1 MVFTLTLAWAQ
12 VKKEALIVGAQV
24 DQAEVTVG
32 EPLNFLITVMGPVQ
46 MNPKVN
52 LTAFE
57 GFEILSTGQSTQV
70 QIRGV
75 KVQSTLK
82 LTYRLMPT
90 VPGTHTLGPVKV
102 EYQGKAYETKPVTV
116 EVLPGPLEGAPKS
129 ETEPSG
135 EPVLKGGV
143 VL

>member
-1 MVFTLTLAWAQ
+1 ME
-12 VKKEALIVGAQV
+12 K
-24 DQAEVTVG
+24 AEVTVG
-32 EPLNFLITVMGPVQ
+32 EPFTFLITVMGPIQ

-57 GFEILSTGQSTQV
+57 GFEILSTGQATQV
-70 QIRGV
+70 QIQGV

-90 VPGTHTLGPVKV
+90 APGTHTLGPVKV
-102 EYQGKAYETKPVTV
+102 EYQGKAYETEPVTV
-116 EVLPGPLEGAPKS
+116 RVLPGPSEGAPKP
-129 ETEPSG
+129 ETEPSD
-135 EPVLKGGV
+135 EPALEGGV